1 LAVISKILNHQAGT
15 EVKEIYDSLQS
26 RFGYVPDFY
35 AAMAHHPDALKT
47 FLPFYQSIMAK
58 GSVETRDKELLYLKT
73 SMLNQCPYCIKAHT
87 AAAKRV
93 GITAEQIKALPA
105 YQHSDDFDEKEKA
118 LLQFAESVTLT
129 VSANRE
135 KLQEELRKHF
145 SENQIVELTLTICMA
160 NFTNR
165 FNNAL
170 GLEPDIG

>member
-1 LAVISKILNHQAGT
+1 LNGSLGEIL
-15 EVKEIYDSLQS
+15 VS
-26 RFGYVPDFY
+26 
-35 AAMAHHPDALKT
+35 
-47 FLPFYQSIMAK
+47 
-58 GSVETRDKELLYLKT
+58 
-73 SMLNQCPYCIKAHT
+73 T
-87 AAAKRV
+87 A
-93 GITAEQIKALPA
+93 
-105 YQHSDDFDEKEKA
+105 FDEKEKA